1 MLFLWGSIYRF
12 GAISIFSINVWAILG
27 ILLSTPLNI
36 SGVFY
41 SYLTVHQGQ
50 LTINLTKS
58 WSQTKPWYFSSK
70 QRKKGKN
77 VFLVMQLLYIMR
89 HKETNATFSPY
100 DYSYWLQCGC
110 LVIRLFVYRFFPF
123 TCITLETI
131 LVFWYDITSWVFR
144 LSFSYQ
150 KLKNLNTW
158 NTHLFLL
165 RVKHR
170 RLLFSCF

>member
-1 MLFLWGSIYRF
+1 MLFLWGYIHKF
-12 GAISIFSINVWAILG
+12 GAISIFSINVWAMLG

-70 QRKKGKN
+70 HRKKGKN

-89 HKETNATFSPY
+89 HKETNTTFSSY
-100 DYSYWLQCGC
+100 DCSYIDYSAD
-110 LVIRLFVYRFFPF
+110 VRLFGYLSIVFFP
-123 TCITLETI
+123 
-131 LVFWYDITSWVFR
+131 SPA
-144 LSFSYQ
+144 
-150 KLKNLNTW
+150 
-158 NTHLFLL
+158 LL
-165 RVKHR
+165 WKK
-170 RLLFSCF
+170 F

>member
-89 HKETNATFSPY
+89 HKETNTTFSSY
-100 DYSYWLQCGC
+100 DCSYIDYSAD
-110 LVIRLFVYRFFPF
+110 VRLFGYLSIVFFP
-123 TCITLETI
+123 
-131 LVFWYDITSWVFR
+131 SPA
-144 LSFSYQ
+144 
-150 KLKNLNTW
+150 
-158 NTHLFLL
+158 LL
-165 RVKHR
+165 WKK
-170 RLLFSCF
+170 F

>member
-70 QRKKGKN
+70 HRKKGKN
-77 VFLVMQLLYIMR
+77 VFLVMQLLYIWDIKKQMQ
-89 HKETNATFSPY
+89 HLALMITHI
-100 DYSYWLQCGC
+100 DYSADVWLFGYSFI
-110 LVIRLFVYRFFPF
+110 VFFPSP
-123 TCITLETI
+123 
-131 LVFWYDITSWVFR
+131 V
-144 LSFSYQ
+144 
-150 KLKNLNTW
+150 
-158 NTHLFLL
+158 LL
-165 RVKHR
+165 WKQ
-170 RLLFSCF
+170 F